1 MVTSAL
7 SVLRPVRPTDLT
19 PDRCVRRVLLRIAGD
34 MDELARTR
42 IVEEL
47 EQAQV
52 DRDVRAERRRRLAE
66 SPPAFPAHAA
76 ASASIAK
83 RCMTSRRSRGGAARP
98 NPPVRPPTSIR
109 RRNGK

>member
-1 MVTSAL
+1 MVTSVL
-7 SVLRPVRPTDLT
+7 SMLRPARPTDLT

-52 DRDVRAERRRRLAE
+52 DRNVRAEPRRRLAE
-66 SPPAFPAHAA
+66 LPLAFPAQAA
-76 ASASIAK
+76 AVRLASPSAA
-83 RCMTSRRSRGGAARP
+83 
-98 NPPVRPPTSIR
+98 
-109 RRNGK
+109 